1 MNVVL
6 ALILMFLFYRF
17 VFQLIFGKDNGQ
29 NVSSPLFHFTGWGV
43 KQIFQLIVW
52 IGKTILGILKG
63 IFRIFIYNP
72 RR

>member
-17 VFQLIFGKDNGQ
+17 VFQLIFGNDNGQ
-29 NVSSPLFHFTGWGV
+29 NGSSSLFHSTGWGA
-43 KQIFQLIVW
+43 KQIFQLIAW
-52 IGKTILGILKG
+52 IGKIVFGILKG